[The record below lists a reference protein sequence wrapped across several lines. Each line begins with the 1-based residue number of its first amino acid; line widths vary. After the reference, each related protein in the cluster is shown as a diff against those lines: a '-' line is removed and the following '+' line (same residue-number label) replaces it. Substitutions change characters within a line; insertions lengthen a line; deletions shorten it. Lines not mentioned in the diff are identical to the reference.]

1 VAASLSGQVLL
12 ETAVLLFASFVVGEL
27 FERVGLESILGYIVT
42 GLVLGP
48 SFLGFSDSSSIL
60 GFATIGAT
68 LILFQA
74 GLREQNVKEIF
85 GNRDALELGTASW
98 AVGSV
103 AVFAAVFL
111 VSERLFPDYG
121 LRQFLFLALA
131 YGMVDIGV
139 PSKLMLERGMLR
151 DRLGRYSIQ
160 SSVVNVSLGFLA
172 VTAAVI
178 VFSTGSGRFERIA
191 GIAGFLAVFYLLH
204 EFIERLDDY
213 ILMFEETESQ
223 FAVTFSLLLMMAY
236 LTQEVGLSSVLGA
249 FFAGVIVS
257 RSDFT
262 DSRAFQEKISAIGEG
277 LFVPLFFAW
286 FGLSLQVFGSGGI
299 LANIVPATVL
309 FAASTV
315 PKLGVGYLV
324 SSRHGINSPLKAAG
338 SLLSLDIE
346 TLVALLIAIDLGIL
360 GEEILQIF
368 APSVLFTTLTIVLIF
383 SLTDRLEGSA

>member
-1 VAASLSGQVLL
+1 MAASLSGQVLL
-12 ETAVLLFASFVVGEL
+12 ETAVLLFASFVVGEI

-42 GLVLGP
+42 GLFLGP
-48 SFLGFSDSSSIL
+48 SFLGFSESENIL

-85 GNRDALELGTASW
+85 SNRDALGLGAASW
-98 AVGSV
+98 AVGSL
-103 AVFAAVFL
+103 AVFGVVFL
-111 VSERLFPDYG
+111 ASGRLFPDYG

-191 GIAGFLAVFYLLH
+191 GIVGFLAVFYILH
-204 EFIERLDDY
+204 EFIGRLDDY

-286 FGLSLQVFGSGGI
+286 FGLSLQVFGSSGI
-299 LANIVPATVL
+299 LANILPATVL

-324 SSRHGINSPLKAAG
+324 SSRHGFDSPLKAAG